1 MGFVF
6 SQIADTWKR
15 VDMRKDVDMQTLSAE
30 IFKDKH
36 FGALQGAALS
46 LQNVCWVIIYYFQ
59 TPSSKLKR
67 EIQEGVKDFS
77 IVVLEC
83 FQSVSNVFQG
93 SFKNLDH
100 PEQRSIFFNFMQ
112 ALNDQLLVQ
121 CFMHE

>member
-6 SQIADTWKR
+6 SQISDTWKR

-67 EIQEGVKDFS
+67 EIQEGVKDCSMVF
-77 IVVLEC
+77 LEC
-83 FQSVSNVFQG
+83 FQSVSNVF
-93 SFKNLDH
+93 
-100 PEQRSIFFNFMQ
+100 
-112 ALNDQLLVQ
+112 
-121 CFMHE
+121 